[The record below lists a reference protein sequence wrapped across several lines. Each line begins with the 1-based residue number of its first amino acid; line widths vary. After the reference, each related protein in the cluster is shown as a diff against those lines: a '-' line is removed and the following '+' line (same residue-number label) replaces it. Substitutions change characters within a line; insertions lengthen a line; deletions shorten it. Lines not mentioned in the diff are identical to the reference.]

1 MFITVSLRTFI
12 LIRISARSAVL
23 YPQQLHRQ
31 NDGDIKDFSITP
43 AACISIISFHKSKI
57 QHHYS
62 LQSFI
67 VYIETR
73 GYDTQLRN
81 NQPPV

>member
-1 MFITVSLRTFI
+1 MFITVSLRTFF
-12 LIRISARSAVL
+12 LIRVSARSAVL
-23 YPQQLHRQ
+23 HPQQLHRQ

-43 AACISIISFHKSKI
+43 AARISIINFHESKI
-57 QHHYS
+57 QHHYL

-67 VYIETR
+67 FYIETR

-81 NQPPV
+81 NHPPV